1 MKVLF
6 TTFAANAHFYNL
18 VPMAWALRAAGHD
31 VRVAAQPDLADS
43 IVRAGLPAVEVGP
56 VLDLGGRS
64 GKVQE
69 RPTGKTVFDYEFD
82 ITETRAERLT
92 PDYVRGVFSTW
103 CSIALDELSQDAAL
117 DDLVG
122 FARSWKPDLV
132 VWDALTYMGPIAAR
146 ACGAAHVRMLFGLD
160 HWARM
165 RGLFTELCGAGGADP
180 MAEWLSGKLE
190 RYGCVFDE
198 ELVLGQRTLD
208 PLPPWTRFP
217 VGVDYLPVRHVPYN
231 GPSTVPSWLSEP
243 PARRRVCV
251 TLGMSRRDL
260 WGDDQFSAEDLFA
273 AVADLDIEVIATLTA
288 RQAESASAVP
298 ENVRL
303 FDFVPLDALLPT
315 CAAVIHHGGAGT
327 LGNAVV
333 HGVPQL
339 VIPGNLWDKAGLA
352 DLLAGQGAGLVLE
365 HDQVTAEQLRTQ
377 LLRLLDEPSFA
388 TSAEKARAQVLEAP
402 APAGIVPEL
411 ERLVSGQPFTPGAG
425 AR

>member
-6 TTFAANAHFYNL
+6 TTFAASAHLYNL

-31 VRVAAQPDLADS
+31 VRVAAQPDLTDA
-43 IVRAGLPAVEVGP
+43 IVGSGLPAVPVGP
-56 VLDLGGRS
+56 ALDLGGLSRAA
-64 GKVQE
+64 QE
-69 RPTGKTVFDYEFD
+69 RPANTTVFGSEFD
-82 ITETRAERLT
+82 ITETREDRLT
-92 PDYVRGVFSTW
+92 LDYVRGVFSTW
-103 CSIALDELSQDAAL
+103 RSIGLEKLARDAVL

-122 FARSWKPDLV
+122 FARSWQPDLV

-165 RGLFTELCGAGGADP
+165 RGLFTELGGAGGEDP

-243 PARRRVCV
+243 PSRRRVCV
-251 TLGMSRRDL
+251 TLGLSRRDL
-260 WGDDQFSAEDLFA
+260 WGTDQFSVSDLFD
-273 AVADLDIEVIATLTA
+273 AVAGLDVEVVATLTA
-288 RQAESASAVP
+288 RQAESAPAVP
-298 ENVRL
+298 DNVRL

-315 CAAVIHHGGAGT
+315 CAAVVHHGGAGT

-333 HGVPQL
+333 YGVPQL

-352 DLLAGQGAGLVLE
+352 DLLAGQGAGLVLDHE
-365 HDQVTAEQLRTQ
+365 QVTADRLRAQ

-388 TSAEKARAQVLEAP
+388 TSAEKTRAQVLETP
-402 APAGIVPEL
+402 APARIVPEL
-411 ERLVSGQPFTPGAG
+411 ERLAG
-425 AR
+425 VQH